1 MTIWRADETLRASI
15 VIDGEVFRAV
25 LFDMDGVVTDT
36 AKVHLAAW
44 RRLFHYLTERGG
56 VGDVELSDDDYR
68 RYIDGKARAQGL
80 QSYLTSRNVV
90 LPLGNS
96 EGSPN
101 AVTIAGLLGRK
112 NTYFLEELGRHRVEV
127 IVPTVRW
134 IQQLRSAGV
143 HTAIVS
149 ASRNAKFVLDSAH
162 LANLFDIRCDGIDAA
177 KRGLAGKPN
186 PDTYMEAAARLSVPP
201 SECVVI
207 EDATAGIRAA
217 NSGGFGLSIGLGPA
231 ENVADLIG
239 SGADF
244 VVSDVS
250 EIVYHFVTS
259 ASAEGDNNDAACE
272 LCTDGADPSW
282 SLEYRGRSPDTAG
295 LRETLLTQGN
305 GYFATRGALPE
316 SHDDGVHYPGT
327 YIAGC
332 YNRLTSEAAG
342 RSRDDESAVNIPDW
356 TVFTVA
362 GPDGQWLGSGSHL
375 IDHHH
380 EEFDLRCGTV
390 RRETTFRDITG
401 RVTRIRQQRFV
412 SMDDPH
418 LAAICTAIIPEN
430 WDGTVHVRSG
440 INAAVSNNNV
450 PDYSLLANH
459 HLTVISAEAVDHE
472 RVSTTVET
480 STSHIRVS
488 QCERLRVRFDDGSTP
503 QHTRRVDV
511 SENSVAQLVTY
522 TATSGQPVVF
532 EKTMSLFTSRDHA
545 IAEPDHA
552 AREHAID
559 AADHRELFRR
569 HCIAWELLWHKFAIT
584 LGSDVTTSLAANVQ
598 LVHALQTLS
607 AHTID
612 LDVGVPA
619 RGLHGEAY
627 RGHVFWDEL
636 FVTPILTLR
645 LPELTRSLLLYRSRR
660 LRQAK
665 SNAGKT
671 GHYGALF
678 PWQSGSD
685 GREETPTALF
695 NPRSKRWM
703 PDNSRRQHHVNLAVA
718 YNVWH
723 YWQTTTDLE
732 FLRNHAVELLVEN
745 ARFWISRA
753 DYDATDDRY
762 DVRGIMGPDEF
773 HDGYPGRPGEGI
785 DNNTYVNIM
794 TEWSLMR
801 ALDAV
806 EILGRTSRSI
816 TEDLEVTES
825 ELAAW
830 DKMSRRLRLTFLPN
844 GLLAQ
849 FEGFDTLKELDWADY
864 RSRYLDIGRLDLI
877 LEAEGDSTVHYKA
890 SKQADLLMLL
900 YVFSAEELTDLIARL
915 GYTFDPSSIPSMI
928 DYYLSRTTHGSTLS
942 RIAHTWVLVR
952 GNRSQSWDML
962 RSALASDLSD
972 SQHGRTREG
981 IHLAAMA
988 GAIDILERCY
998 TGLDFREDILW
1009 LHPQL
1014 PIELSELVFTIYYR
1028 GHRLQIQCTHSS
1040 VTVSS
1045 ETKDAAPIELSIH
1058 GSSHIVLPGSSVTVS
1073 AQ

>member
-1 MTIWRADETLRASI
+1 MTIWRADETLRGALA
-15 VIDGEVFRAV
+15 IDGTVFRAV

-44 RRLFHYLTERGG
+44 RRLFHYLTERGV
-56 VGDVELSDDDYR
+56 VGDVELSDHDYR
-68 RYIDGKARAQGL
+68 RYIDGKARVQGL
-80 QSYLTSRNVV
+80 QSYLASRDVV
-90 LPLGNS
+90 LPLGS
-96 EGSPN
+96 TDDSPN
-101 AVTIAGLLGRK
+101 LVTIASLLGRK
-112 NTYFLEELGRHRVEV
+112 NTYFLEELGRQNIEV

-149 ASRNAKFVLDSAH
+149 ASRNAKFVLESAH

-177 KRGLAGKPN
+177 KLGLAGKPN
-186 PDTYMEAAARLSVPP
+186 PDTYVEAAARLSVPP

-207 EDATAGIRAA
+207 EDATSGIRAA
-217 NSGGFGLSIGLGPA
+217 KSGGFGLSIGLGPPA
-231 ENVADLIG
+231 HVADLID
-239 SGADF
+239 SGADI

-250 EIVYHFVTS
+250 KINYHFVAS
-259 ASAEGDNNDAACE
+259 ASAEGDNDDAACA
-272 LCTDGADPSW
+272 LCCDGADPEW
-282 SLEYRGRSPDTAG
+282 SLEYRGLSPDTAG

-342 RSRDDESAVNIPDW
+342 RFRDDESAVNIPDW

-362 GPDGQWLGSGSHL
+362 GPDGTWLGDGSHL
-375 IDHHH
+375 IVHHH

-390 RRETTFRDITG
+390 RRETTFRDIAG
-401 RVTRIRQQRFV
+401 RVTRIRQERFV

-418 LAAICTAIIPEN
+418 LAAISTTIIPEN
-430 WDGTVHVRSG
+430 WDGTIHVRSG
-440 INAAVSNNNV
+440 INADVSNNNV
-450 PDYSLLANH
+450 PDYSLLANR
-459 HLTVISAEAVDHE
+459 HLTVISTETVDAEC
-472 RVSTTVET
+472 VSSTVET

-503 QHTRRVDV
+503 QYIRRLDV
-511 SENSVAQLVTY
+511 SENSAAQVFTY
-522 TATSGQPVVF
+522 TGTSGRPVVF

-545 IAEPDHA
+545 TVEPEHA
-552 AREHAID
+552 AREHAIG

-584 LGSDVTTSLAANVQ
+584 LGSDATTSLAANVQ
-598 LVHALQTLS
+598 LVHVLQTLS

-636 FVTPILTLR
+636 LVTPILTLR
-645 LPELTRSLLLYRSRR
+645 QPELTRSLLLYRSRR

-665 SNAGKT
+665 RNARKL
-671 GHYGALF
+671 GHEGALF

-685 GREETPTALF
+685 GREETPSSLF
-695 NPRSKRWM
+695 NPRSGRWM
-703 PDNSRRQHHVNLAVA
+703 PDNSRRQHHVNLAIA

-723 YWQTTTDLE
+723 YWQTSTDRE

-753 DYDATDDRY
+753 DYDVTEDRY
-762 DVRGIMGPDEF
+762 DIRGVMGPDEF
-773 HDGYPGRPGEGI
+773 HDGYPDRPGAGV
-785 DNNTYVNIM
+785 DNNAYVNIM
-794 TEWSLMR
+794 AEWSLMR

-806 EILGRTSRSI
+806 EILGRASRSI

-825 ELAAW
+825 ELASW
-830 DKMSRRLRLTFLPN
+830 DTMSRRLRLTFLSN
-844 GLLAQ
+844 GMLAQ
-849 FEGFDTLKELDWADY
+849 FEGFDALEELDWADY
-864 RSRYLDIGRLDLI
+864 RSRYVDIGRLDLI

-890 SKQADLLMLL
+890 SKQADILMLL
-900 YVFSAEELTDLIARL
+900 YVFSAEELTDLIGRL
-915 GYTFDPSSIPSMI
+915 GYHFDPSSIPSLI

-952 GNRSQSWDML
+952 GDRSQSWDML

-972 SQHGRTREG
+972 TQRGRTREG

-998 TGLDFREDILW
+998 TGLDFREDVLW

-1014 PIELSELVFTIYYR
+1014 PLELSELDFTIYYR

-1040 VTVSS
+1040 VTVFSD
-1045 ETKDAAPIELSIH
+1045 TKDAAPVELSID
-1058 GSSHIVLPGSSVTVS
+1058 GRRHIVLPGSSVTVP
-1073 AQ
+1073 AR